1 MIALMGETISR
12 PVVKNGRTGA
22 KTDGNQGRLVTKIS
36 TRLRPAAGKIET
48 RVPII
53 SISGHGVAT
62 ERDPSHHGGPYNGF
76 GNDNA
81 P

>member
-1 MIALMGETISR
+1 MGETISC
-12 PVVKNGRTGA
+12 PAVKNGRTGA
-22 KTDGNQGRLVTKIS
+22 KTDGNQGRLVTEIS
-36 TRLRPAAGKIET
+36 TRLRPEAGKIE
-48 RVPII
+48 VL

-62 ERDPSHHGGPYNGF
+62 ERDLSHHSGSYNGF